1 MPSWLSGGSE
11 GMLDYGWVLWLV
23 LLFFTGSAVGSLLNV
38 CIARLPLEKS
48 IIWPSS
54 RCGRCLTPIRWYDN
68 LPLVS
73 YWLLRGRCRQCGER
87 FSMRYFL
94 VELLTGVGFAG
105 LFYLEVI
112 ANVHH
117 WTFLANDPLAVRAGV
132 VPWPA
137 WVAWGFHAVLFSF
150 LVAAA
155 FCDLGHR
162 EIPLSLTVTGTLIG
176 LVGSVLL
183 AWPFPATLGVP
194 DPQPNGKP
202 AWWEVPSG
210 RRTPFDPRVQP
221 WWQSLGERPREGL
234 YPWPVWGPLPAWLPP
249 GSWQPGLATGIAG
262 LLAGTL
268 LLRAVRFLF
277 SAGLGVEA
285 LGLGDADLM
294 MMAGS
299 FLGWQPVIVAFFV
312 SCLPGLIFGGIQMA
326 IRRDNSL
333 PFGPA
338 LSVAV
343 VITWLVWDRIAPQ
356 VQVIFFWDMMML
368 GVVVVSAVFLLVSS
382 FALRLLRH

>member
-1 MPSWLSGGSE
+1 
-11 GMLDYGWVLWLV
+11 MLDHGWVLWLV
-23 LLFFTGSAVGSLLNV
+23 LIFFTGSAIGSLLNV

-54 RCGRCLTPIRWYDN
+54 RCGRCLGPIRWYDN

-87 FSMRYFL
+87 FSMRYFF
-94 VELLTGVGFAG
+94 VELLTGLGFAG
-105 LFYLEVI
+105 LFYLEII
-112 ANVHH
+112 ANVHQ
-117 WTFLANDPLAVRAGV
+117 WPFLANDPIAVRAGV

-137 WVAWGFHAVLFSF
+137 WVAFFYHATLFSF
-150 LVAAA
+150 LMAAA

-162 EIPLSLTVTGTLIG
+162 EIPLSLTVTGTVVG

-183 AWPFPATLGVP
+183 AWPFPATFDVP
-194 DPQPNGKP
+194 PPPGGKP
-202 AWWEVPSG
+202 AWWNVPGS
-210 RRTPFDPRVQP
+210 RRSTFDPRVQP
-221 WWQSLGERPREGL
+221 WWQSLGEGPREGL
-234 YPWPVWGPLPAWLPP
+234 YPWPVWGPLPDWLPP
-249 GSWQPGLATGIAG
+249 GSWQLGLATGVAG
-262 LLAGTL
+262 LLVGTL

-299 FLGWQPVIVAFFV
+299 FLGWQPVVVAFFL
-312 SCLPGLIFGGIQMA
+312 SCVPGLVFGGIQMA
-326 IRRDNSL
+326 VRRDNSL

-338 LSVAV
+338 LAAAV
-343 VITWLVWDRIAPQ
+343 VFTWLAWGRIGPQ
-356 VQVIFFWDMMML
+356 VQVIFFWDVMML
-368 GVVVVSAVFLLVSS
+368 GVIVVSAVFLLFSS
-382 FALRLLRH
+382 FVLRIMRR